1 MSLILICDPDSA
13 VRARLARQLPELGD
27 FQVEALEGAA
37 ETRAWFQSASRLPD
51 LLLLGHTLPPA
62 EGRSLIASLRE
73 DQGFERLAFLGEP
86 GSIKPPAWAASY
98 PCLPGPP
105 ETAGRMAPFLRRLL
119 GLPTAGETPEVPGH
133 ILLVA
138 GDPDR
143 RASLAAIL
151 REDQN
156 RVSPA
161 GNGEEALVLL
171 GRHGFQLVATEPG
184 PGGSWAFAILEHVR
198 ENTPHTPV
206 VALMAPGEQGLAA
219 ELLQRGIH
227 QLLDLP
233 TQPLNLRLVA
243 RRALERAALDHASD
257 YLRHEQPYIYQ
268 LDKIVAESEAMKRV
282 MERVVKVA
290 GSDLTVLIVGET
302 GVGKNLVAGAIH
314 FNSARRAKNLVTV
327 NCAALADTLLES
339 EMFGHERGAFTGAH
353 KARSGRFEQAHGGS
367 LFLDEVGD
375 MSPALQAKLLR
386 AIEEKVIQRVGG
398 GRSITVDVRIISAT
412 NRELNRDVAQ
422 GGFRRDL
429 YYRLG
434 VATLEIPPL
443 RERGSTSSPGR
454 ENTSPPGPGAPLPLP
469 SAFAPGAAEPHRLF
483 LPGNIRELRNVLERA
498 MLFASGPELTSQDL
512 GLGLAP
518 AAFPSRPPPPPPP
531 APPPS
536 PPPLTWPSWR
546 TRPSRR
552 PWWRATTCR
561 RRPPG
566 SWASPPAPFLQVGP
580 PGVQASRPGLAPS
593 PLRRP
598 VTIWELQ
605 FRNTYALVNRIA
617 FPAGPS
623 QYQYQVTNRPSWATP
638 HATRPGPAWHPICLL
653 CGHRCINPRPRTR
666 KGGSHVE
673 HD

>member
-1 MSLILICDPDSA
+1 M
-13 VRARLARQLPELGD
+13 
-27 FQVEALEGAA
+27 
-37 ETRAWFQSASRLPD
+37 
-51 LLLLGHTLPPA
+51 
-62 EGRSLIASLRE
+62 
-73 DQGFERLAFLGEP
+73 
-86 GSIKPPAWAASY
+86 
-98 PCLPGPP
+98 
-105 ETAGRMAPFLRRLL
+105 
-119 GLPTAGETPEVPGH
+119 
-133 ILLVA
+133 
-138 GDPDR
+138 
-143 RASLAAIL
+143 
-151 REDQN
+151 
-156 RVSPA
+156 
-161 GNGEEALVLL
+161 
-171 GRHGFQLVATEPG
+171 ATEPG

-443 RERGSTSSPGR
+443 RERGRHHPPGR
-454 ENTSPPGPGAPLPLP
+454 ENTTPPGRSPTACTVRLRTRR
-469 SAFAPGAAEPHRLF
+469 AEPHDYSWRATPRAAQCHGAGHVF
-483 LPGNIRELRNVLERA
+483 ACGTERPPRPG
-498 MLFASGPELTSQDL
+498 L
-512 GLGLAP
+512 GLGPAGFPSCPPRRPASP
-518 AAFPSRPPPPPPP
+518 AAVPTALNLAELESQAIEAALVASNYVQKEAARLLGISPRALSYKLDRLGFKHP
-531 APPPS
+531 A
-536 PPPLTWPSWR
+536 LA
-546 TRPSRR
+546 SRR
-552 PWWRATTCR
+552 R
-561 RRPPG
+561 R
-566 SWASPPAPFLQVGP
+566 
-580 PGVQASRPGLAPS
+580 
-593 PLRRP
+593 
-598 VTIWELQ
+598 
-605 FRNTYALVNRIA
+605 
-617 FPAGPS
+617 
-623 QYQYQVTNRPSWATP
+623 
-638 HATRPGPAWHPICLL
+638 
-653 CGHRCINPRPRTR
+653 
-666 KGGSHVE
+666 
-673 HD
+673 